1 MDIQQYSFRREAET
15 GTGTDWFVG
24 LGGFGV
30 SLLIAGVLEGPRAT
44 IGSTN
49 VALFLA
55 VVVVAAGVLGRR
67 AGGWITAL
75 GAALSFNFFHTRPV
89 HTLRIA
95 SGRDVITVVL
105 LAALGG
111 LAGELAHRRQT
122 AVRNAEGGR
131 ESTRVLHLNA
141 EECRTATS
149 ANAAVLSSTAAITQL
164 LGAESVAFEHGAA
177 GGPGSRRIEHNG
189 TLTGV
194 PLRATPSGYDLGEI
208 PVTIDVTARDR
219 ILGRFLVV
227 PTDGHPVSLDA
238 RLGAIV
244 VADQLSLALVGTLA

>member
-1 MDIQQYSFRREAET
+1 MDIQQYSSRREAET

-111 LAGELAHRRQT
+111 NCHSAVAVLTRTEGAQLHLTAALFSPDGTERVEGE
-122 AVRNAEGGR
+122 
-131 ESTRVLHLNA
+131 TRVAPGDL
-141 EECRTATS
+141 
-149 ANAAVLSSTAAITQL
+149 AAVHAASIK
-164 LGAESVAFEHGAA
+164 A
-177 GGPGSRRIEHNG
+177 GRIADDMRVRSERW
-189 TLTGV
+189 LQE
-194 PLRATPSGYDLGEI
+194 ATE
-208 PVTIDVTARDR
+208 VTKEAVTRD
-219 ILGRFLVV
+219 FN
-227 PTDGHPVSLDA
+227 DY
-238 RLGAIV
+238 
-244 VADQLSLALVGTLA
+244 LALA

>member
-1 MDIQQYSFRREAET
+1 MDIQQYSLHREAEA

-177 GGPGSRRIEHNG
+177 GLLVGRHQRLPDAGVRDPVGRQPGRIEHHLVLAHHAAHAG
-189 TLTGV
+189 DFSHV
-194 PLRATPSGYDLGEI
+194 GYGLELI
-208 PVTIDVTARDR
+208 AQEPVLQSA
-219 ILGRFLVV
+219 
-227 PTDGHPVSLDA
+227 
-238 RLGAIV
+238 
-244 VADQLSLALVGTLA
+244 